1 MEREEGRSP
10 KRRRT
15 EIDNT
20 GPYTLRPLAEAVQLV
35 ADEGDGVAAITSV
48 ELWGQ

>member
-1 MEREEGRSP
+1 MEGEEGRSP

-15 EIDNT
+15 DIDKT
-20 GPYTLRPLAEAVQLV
+20 GPYTLRPLVEAIQLV
-35 ADEGDGVAAITSV
+35 ADEGDGVAEITSV